1 MIKYHKIEEV
11 IISELIDDSLII
23 SHVQDALDIMGEC
36 GMKDCNRIIIREQNL
51 NPDFF
56 RLHTGFAGEM
66 LQKFSTYNFKLAI
79 IGDFSKYKSKS
90 LQDFIRESN
99 GGNRIYFVE
108 NLVSAFNKLTRKR

>member
-36 GMKDCNRIIIREQNL
+36 GMKDCNRI
-51 NPDFF
+51 
-56 RLHTGFAGEM
+56 
-66 LQKFSTYNFKLAI
+66 Y
-79 IGDFSKYKSKS
+79 
-90 LQDFIRESN
+90 FI
-99 GGNRIYFVE
+99 E

>member
-1 MIKYHKIEEV
+1 
-11 IISELIDDSLII
+11 
-23 SHVQDALDIMGEC
+23 
-36 GMKDCNRIIIREQNL
+36 
-51 NPDFF
+51 
-56 RLHTGFAGEM
+56 M

-79 IGDFSKYKSKS
+79 IGDFSKYKSES